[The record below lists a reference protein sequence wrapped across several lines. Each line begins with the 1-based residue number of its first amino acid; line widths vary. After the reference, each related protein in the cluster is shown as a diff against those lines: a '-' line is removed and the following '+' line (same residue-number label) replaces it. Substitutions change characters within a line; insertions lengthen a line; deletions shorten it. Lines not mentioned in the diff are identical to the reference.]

1 MQPGMCYPWNISSQT
16 NIDSRMESSER
27 TWLLSGRLPPGVVM
41 SWVVGPLVEE
51 AG

>member
-1 MQPGMCYPWNISSQT
+1 
-16 NIDSRMESSER
+16 MEEAPFRS
-27 TWLLSGRLPPGVVM
+27 TPAWLLSGRLPPGVVV